1 MTVEEIHGVRVLA
14 VPESG
19 PALRSGADAL
29 DLVAAS
35 YEERADFIAIPVERL
50 DPDFFTLSNGLAG
63 EFLQK
68 LVNYRLRVAII
79 GDLSAPIEASNAL
92 RDFVRESN
100 RRTQNWFLASYDELR
115 ARLGNEVEVSPEA

>member
-14 VPESG
+14 IPEVG
-19 PALRSGADAL
+19 EALRDGADAL

-35 YEERADFIAIPVERL
+35 FEEEAELIVVPVGRL

-68 LVNYRLRVAII
+68 LVNYRLRVAIV
-79 GDLSAPIEASNAL
+79 GDIAAHTEASNAL

-100 RRTQNWFLASYDELR
+100 RRKQNWFLNTQAELR
-115 ARLGNEVEVSPEA
+115 ERLAAEVPVSPEA

>member
-1 MTVEEIHGVRVLA
+1 MTVEEIHGVRVLTI
-14 VPESG
+14 PSGG

-35 YEERADFIAIPVERL
+35 YEHRADFIAIPAERL
-50 DPDFFTLSNGLAG
+50 DAEFFTLSNGLAG

-79 GDLSAPIEASNAL
+79 GDLSAYTEASGAL

-100 RRTQNWFLASYDELR
+100 RRPQNWFLATRAELHD
-115 ARLGNEVEVSPEA
+115 RLAAEAPSSPEA

>member
-1 MTVEEIHGVRVLA
+1 MTVEEIHGVRVLT
-14 VPESG
+14 VPASG

-29 DLVAAS
+29 DLIAAT
-35 YEERADFIAIPVERL
+35 YEHQADLIAIPVERF
-50 DPDFFTLSNGLAG
+50 DAQFFTLSNGLAG

-68 LVNYRLRVAII
+68 LANYRLRVAII
-79 GDLSAPIEASNAL
+79 GDLSAHTQASNAL

-100 RRTQNWFLASYDELR
+100 RRRQNWFLATREELS

>member
-1 MTVEEIHGVRVLA
+1 MTVEEIHGVRVLT
-14 VPESG
+14 VPDSG

-29 DLVAAS
+29 DLIAAT
-35 YEERADFIAIPVERL
+35 YEHQADLIAIPVERF
-50 DPDFFTLSNGLAG
+50 DAQFFTLSNGLAG

-68 LVNYRLRVAII
+68 LANYRLRVAII
-79 GDLSAPIEASNAL
+79 GDLSAHTQASNAL

-100 RRTQNWFLASYDELR
+100 RRRQNWFLATREELS